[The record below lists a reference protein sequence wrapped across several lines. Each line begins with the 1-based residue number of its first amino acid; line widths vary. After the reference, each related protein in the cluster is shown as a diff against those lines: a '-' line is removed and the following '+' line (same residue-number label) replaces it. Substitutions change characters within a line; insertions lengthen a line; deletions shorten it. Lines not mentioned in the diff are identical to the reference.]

1 MYSPRSLEINFAS
14 IWFAVLTRVRSAPT
28 TTPPDGSLTVPPK
41 LALPI
46 CADAET
52 AKIQQA
58 KQKNAQNPKNL
69 DRCSLLPI
77 IPPRSRNCA
86 ESFFCKA
93 GKVAT
98 PQARRRSTA
107 SEHHFAQSFAADISI
122 AAGKVFALSREV
134 KF

>member
-52 AKIQQA
+52 VKTQQT
-58 KQKNAQNPKNL
+58 KQRNTQNPKSR

-86 ESFFCKA
+86 ESFFLQPEKPHP
-93 GKVAT
+93 KPAT
-98 PQARRRSTA
+98 FDGT
-107 SEHHFAQSFAADISI
+107 
-122 AAGKVFALSREV
+122 
-134 KF
+134 

>member
-1 MYSPRSLEINFAS
+1 MYSPRSLEINFDS

-52 AKIQQA
+52 TKTQHA
-58 KQKNAQNPKNL
+58 KQKNTQNPKNL
-69 DRCSLLPI
+69 DRYSPLPI

-86 ESFFCKA
+86 EFFFFAKPEKLPHPKPA
-93 GKVAT
+93 GVRR
-98 PQARRRSTA
+98 QASY
-107 SEHHFAQSFAADISI
+107 HFA
-122 AAGKVFALSREV
+122 
-134 KF
+134 

>member
-52 AKIQQA
+52 TKTHKIRKA
-58 KQKNAQNPKNL
+58 WIDVHSCPSFHLAVETVQNL
-69 DRCSLLPI
+69 
-77 IPPRSRNCA
+77 
-86 ESFFCKA
+86 
-93 GKVAT
+93 
-98 PQARRRSTA
+98 
-107 SEHHFAQSFAADISI
+107 
-122 AAGKVFALSREV
+122 VFAKPEKLPHPKPAGVRRQAN
-134 KF
+134 